1 MQDKSKHM
9 KFNKNII
16 KDKLEDLKQHP
27 VKILALLYP
36 YILLTGVLIGYA
48 YLNNI
53 SNIGRNSVP
62 LTFLDTASNQQK
74 DLPLV
79 QPSVIPKTDVM
90 ALSQPSNDLV
100 LKGMTIFNTTCVS
113 CHGTDGKGDGVA
125 AASLNPKPR
134 NFTNPSGWINGSKI
148 SEIFKTLSEGVPGS
162 GMVAFDTFSP
172 EEKFALAQYIRKTFV
187 PNPPTD
193 TKEDLT
199 ALSETFKLAEGTQN
213 PGQIPISDAM
223 LLVIQDGHTK
233 YEKVIRVL
241 KQIINDFNNNGAE
254 IFNKVTDNKI
264 KALTALS
271 STDEWKKNEQNF
283 VNLIV
288 NELSDAGFN
297 DNVHKL
303 SSSEWDT
310 FYNYIGKLF

>member
-1 MQDKSKHM
+1 M

-36 YILLTGVLIGYA
+36 YILLIGVFIGYA

-53 SNIGRNSVP
+53 SIIGRNSVP
-62 LTFLDTASNQQK
+62 LTLLDTTDNAPK
-74 DLPLV
+74 DIPLV

-90 ALSQPSNDLV
+90 ALSQPSDELV
-100 LKGMTIFNTTCVS
+100 SKGMIMFNTTCSS

-125 AASLNPKPR
+125 AAALNPKPR
-134 NFTNPSGWINGSKI
+134 NFTNATGWINGSKI

-172 EEKFALAQYIRKTFV
+172 EEKIALAQYIRKTFV
-187 PNPPTD
+187 SNPPVD
-193 TKEDLT
+193 TKDDLT
-199 ALSETFKLAEGTQN
+199 ALSQTYKLAEGAQN
-213 PGQIPISDAM
+213 PGQIPISDATA
-223 LLVIQDGHTK
+223 LVIQDGHSK
-233 YEKVIRVL
+233 YERVISVL
-241 KQIINDFNNNGAE
+241 KEINNDSQNDGAE

-271 STDEWKKNEQNF
+271 STDEWKKNEQVF
-283 VNLIV
+283 VDLVV
-288 NELSDAGFN
+288 NELNDAGFN
-297 DNVHKL
+297 DNVHNL
-303 SSSEWDT
+303 SNSEWDS
-310 FYNYIGKLF
+310 FYSYMNKLL